1 MDQRLLDW
9 NGLILLLKIVNKYM
23 VKITLSTK
31 SVLLKDIKREW
42 HLFDANGEVLG
53 RFATK
58 IAKILQGKH
67 KVNYVPYLDNGD
79 YVVVINA
86 SKIRLT
92 GKKVKTKKYTKYSGY
107 PGGLKVINFQT
118 LFKKDPTEVIRHAVS
133 GMLPKNK
140 LRDERLK
147 RLFIFTDDK
156 HPYTDKINNQESNRK
171 TTN

>member
-1 MDQRLLDW
+1 M
-9 NGLILLLKIVNKYM
+9 
-23 VKITLSTK
+23 TSSTK
-31 SVLLKDIKREW
+31 SVSLADIKREW
-42 HLFDANGEVLG
+42 YLFDASGEILG
-53 RFATK
+53 RFASK

-92 GKKVKTKKYTKYSGY
+92 GKKIKTKKYTKYSGY

-147 RLFIFTDDK
+147 RLFVFADDK
-156 HPYTDKINNQESNRK
+156 NPYTDKINKQVSNSK
-171 TTN
+171 INN